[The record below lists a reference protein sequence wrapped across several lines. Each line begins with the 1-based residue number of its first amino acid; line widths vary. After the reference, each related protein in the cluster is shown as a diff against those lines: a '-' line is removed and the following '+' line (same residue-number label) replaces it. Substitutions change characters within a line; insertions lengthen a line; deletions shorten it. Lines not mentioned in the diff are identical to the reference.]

1 MAENPENPL
10 LDRLAL
16 EERFGGY
23 QPPSAPSLPNVPFS
37 SVPSPSLGLSGGSDK
52 QPVSALKALDAAVSA
67 KRDTSGGQLRGG
79 SIPRSMGELTNPRY
93 NVFVPGDYNNEDA
106 YAQGQSWTEKMVN
119 GVGKG
124 LALTGTTFLQGT
136 VGFANGIVNWIGDG
150 KFSSFYDNDL
160 NRKLD
165 DITVELDRNLLPNYE
180 TDVEKNARWYSRDNL
195 FTANFL
201 WNGIVKNLG
210 FAAGAALSGG
220 VYAAGIR
227 ALSSLPLI
235 SRLISVGK
243 QAEVLAATEASFL
256 TANKAA
262 DTYGKIK
269 SLSDRFLSS
278 YNVLNPG
285 GRFVVSGLATT
296 GEAGFEAFQTLNE
309 KRNQLIEEHLE
320 KHDGVMPT
328 GEDLAEINRKA
339 ERVGNAAFL
348 SNVALLTAT
357 NYIQFPKILGSS
369 YTSEKGMMNSLV
381 REIGNVVEE
390 GGKYVEKPFVKNRF
404 LATLNKIRP
413 YTFSVSEGFEE
424 GAQFAI
430 GKGVNDYYNKKEN
443 NEPTSFLSSIY
454 EGFAETFGTDE
465 GIENILIGGLSGAI
479 MQAKGRYSEQKEKT
493 KNTAA
498 AIQDFQKFKL
508 SDFTK
513 DTIDS
518 VNRGTVIQ
526 QEREEFLKKGDV
538 LNSKDK
544 EADYVINYLS
554 PRIKYGRYD
563 LVRADLDDYAKLAS
577 TDEGFAQL
585 QSEGKALETD
595 TREAFLNRI
604 QLLRQTAENVKSL
617 YQSLNLRYGGVIDKN
632 GKPVYTSEVM
642 DKMVY
647 AASKVADYDNRIP
660 SLSSKLL
667 AIGVDVDTV
676 VKDTVNGKVDT
687 FNESADK
694 IKNLGNLN
702 EDEKMSLGE
711 ALEDVAEMSIRR
723 DAFLKEYDK
732 IKNSPKEYQE
742 VAPIQQTPEDEKKEG
757 IKKVVI
763 STAKGDKEFE
773 IGKEYFMGRRVE
785 ESEEGFPIF
794 KFPKFTILGELPDG
808 KIRVRG
814 EDGKIHDITKNA
826 FKKYKFATVESTLAN
841 RKAKFFLE
849 SAGKQF
855 AFKRKSPNKPDIGWL
870 EWSDD
875 EGKLLFVFNNARG
888 ERVERVVEGRHF
900 VAQQGFKEGLITR
913 VGEMTPREQQAFD
926 ELTSSTEGD
935 MTVSE
940 KRSVVSQVLASFYES
955 SKKNLDE
962 INKKLEQKKQKISDI
977 QKELQDLTVTKK
989 GQPRKKI
996 TKTARKAINELYD
1009 LKEAIDDE
1017 VLHLEEEK
1025 DYAERNVDYLQAFI
1039 TDMENAPL
1047 DEQAFMEELKEDIKS
1062 LEEIGKNSADA
1073 ISFGGSLLASVNSAL
1088 QTAFKMLD
1096 EFAKKLREQ
1105 NPTVPASLEALR
1117 DKIEKFYGE
1126 EGIKTFEEQRLGF
1139 VKDIV
1144 DIEDQIEEYKE
1155 ELNIPDMTKRS
1166 EDLLK
1171 NMEEIQDGLEG
1182 LGRDLYVKKRL
1193 LEKIED
1199 AVKRVAEEKAQQE
1212 AMLNNETLANELL
1225 KTSDPGLQTR
1235 TYDSTYEPVPKKSD
1249 IAVVLSTKVP
1259 SNSEQPHV
1267 KRANLFGVKHPNLK
1281 NKDKIKGIVISQKN
1295 EEAFGMK
1302 GLMQHLKDVSDV
1314 EEQDREKIKP
1324 EKTVALLM
1332 VVETKSGSFVPVDV
1346 NGQPID
1352 EPNFENAI
1360 YQAFPDPSLEW
1371 SKEYGGGSM
1380 FRKETPQD
1388 RVDYYKKQ
1396 YAEWHSEMLEN
1407 PTNLPHSIEASFGI
1421 PQIPTRLD
1429 DGGKPIKAYDTRTA
1443 VTDAGLIN
1451 EKDLLQK
1458 GPFVYVSTKSDV
1470 ISRGSTFFE
1479 SSLGRPFL
1487 ALPNAYAKL
1496 MNRKLTNNEVST
1508 IYEAIY
1514 HLSQDIF
1521 KNGNAK
1527 SEKSKRLINWLRSI
1541 IYWGTPKNAS
1551 GRNSIF
1557 FEKTDQGFKIF
1568 FSNKGKN
1575 FLFTPQSILDNKNEI
1590 ISELENMYNN
1600 INSGLTDKQDVWNQP
1615 YEEIVGFDE
1624 NGEPIAREVNGN
1636 PYWPNYQTYLLSGKN
1651 RKPEEIPLSTQMR
1664 PLIDENDVNRDGI
1677 YFTLTDTADSQRYNN
1692 PPKPAAVV
1700 TPIAP
1705 KGAAAPAATQ
1715 ETQLPEE
1722 IEFDGVKENTVTLAN
1737 YGVATFKLN
1746 IKKYVE
1752 TDRREGFTPAFDDA
1766 MVQKVMSDKKKTEDE
1781 ARIIIAK
1788 SILAK
1793 IGDKIE
1799 NYKKSKQEG
1808 EKKAETPAPT
1818 PTAAPTYDLTGQKEN
1833 VLKIKLDENNVITV
1847 MFKLNGKEFV
1857 ETDRKK
1863 GLTPIF
1869 DNAVIGILI
1878 DYFKTVRNK
1887 DIDEA
1892 RAQTIIAETIIRNMQ
1907 PYLEQFKEAPPTPAV
1922 SDIEARKADIR
1933 RRRKEELDK
1942 VSKSSKISVVDEIKQ
1957 EIGSLKGEQR
1967 NVLTE
1972 NTRKIVNAYR
1982 KIFGYPP
1989 FTGDIND
1996 YLKALREAEPYY
2008 ANDIRLN
2015 SLDLSAKFVIELAE
2029 KVRGNEKNES
2039 AKIIEEINAR
2049 YDAELAALGKGDTD
2063 TKADRE
2069 KEIKEF
2075 IRNVKYADGK
2085 KPYDDPN
2092 VQDTLEISESS
2103 RNVANALSKN
2113 QPLTFEF
2120 LKNNIGALFTTNSNN
2135 VIKVSEN
2142 KFTNTIEL
2150 IEEGTVRRITI
2161 DKNDNVSYDFEDKGK
2176 QIVLQKARPI
2186 SFAEAKFQSKVKEIN
2201 AKYDALEQK
2210 PAETPTPT
2218 EAPAAP
2224 TAAVSDLEKRKQA
2237 SIDSI
2242 EEKLWKNTDLS
2253 IATATITDAEG
2264 NTKTIS
2270 DTVDVVSGKDPY
2282 ARLKQKIEEEYRKQ
2296 EEAKP
2301 AEAPAAPAESPR
2313 ETSPSEEQ
2321 MRLIREQMR
2330 NMSSDAPMRRKLEEE
2345 IKKFKP
2351 ENWSQVEKW
2360 LKANFPNVPVYRVKN
2375 IIQATN
2381 GAQAWGMF
2389 KDGAIYINENAE
2401 VGTAYHEVFHAVWR
2415 MFSDPVEQA
2424 SVLQEMRNRQGT
2436 FFDRTTFTNVSYF
2449 EATDDQ
2455 LEDKLAEEFRDYV
2468 QFKKI
2473 PPKPKDGRPFVVK
2486 LFSELST
2493 FIKEFF
2499 TGRKAKSNTEK
2510 LFKRI
2515 GSGYYA
2521 RYSPY
2526 HASLA
2531 FAKKGIIDIEEAYA
2545 SSDSAFRI
2553 KDIPAD
2559 KVHEIMQQMTYT
2571 TLVDLVRD
2579 NKSLFSVPK
2588 LVSEPFYK
2596 KKLYERLLDD
2606 VQKVALKEAKA
2617 AEALVEKQILT
2628 QAQAQGNIDR
2638 SFALWKK
2645 ITDNWEDLKKKHEE
2659 YLKTYNIEFD
2669 ENDGLQLNSDERAKE
2684 SGWQD
2689 ATKIDVFR
2697 KANAAVKLLIST
2709 IPIVNDKNEFAFSSI
2724 GGVRLLP
2731 TSQVFMSLMN
2741 NLHTSRT
2748 PDEMMERLRGMAEND
2763 PNYRTLYERLTN
2775 SKYTSSTLDL
2785 SEISDVHDA
2794 QMISAFWRT
2803 FKKQNPDV
2811 KNVYIFENGDVEVGD
2826 SNFSTAARQVAM
2838 DYVESFKNVLNSSNP
2853 YFEYSKERKAYIG
2866 KPDGI
2871 KDVKE
2876 GFKKADNNIQLIE
2889 RMVAFLNTIGIEFK
2903 KEEILKLKGDKQQTF
2918 KDSVEGIILSIEKAK
2933 SVATISGKVLAFQ
2946 GRFMGLS
2953 TIRAMIDNPE
2963 FDSTFFNV
2971 KGERVQ
2977 SFIGTNAMSDF
2988 YDVLSQVQN
2997 KNELAGTP
3005 YAHLLT
3011 DEFSQYSLI
3020 LDKVFDRETGEKLGR
3035 VEDIMKPGYVD
3046 GTVDEAKGKK
3056 KESSKL
3062 TYKQRLIQEINMNLK
3077 GFYYNLVPGDA
3088 SIEWMVYMGNH
3099 ISADNLLS
3107 GLARVNEIFKG
3118 YFMSELALSRS
3129 NRPIVPLKDRKKTDL
3144 RFLKPI
3150 LDSYEEGLH
3159 DKIVKDTRSPEEVYN
3174 EYKTKINK
3182 ALESFINKD
3191 VETFKG
3197 VLQEYE
3203 IIKPT
3208 EKGTFSVENIAF
3220 KEVEEMSEATLNRQL
3235 TALSVNFMINN
3246 IELHKLIYSDPYQY
3260 KDELKRI
3267 KSFNSPRQAIING
3280 SKKMNQAFENIY
3292 NRGRKTNDVGRT
3304 DFIRDFFRTATIED
3318 VLSTNDLEGYGIFEE
3333 TDGGGVINLK
3343 AYRNFRIRAG
3353 EWNENEERQFNYDIA
3368 YEKVVKGE
3376 GLTDEQKEERG
3387 LVLTPEEAKV
3397 YNEGNPKVK
3406 STYTPL
3412 KPIVS
3417 GNKGNNRPYNDVVLD
3432 KFALYPLSFRVA
3444 HELNANS
3451 NAVKQYDKMMRD
3463 DIDYVVFGTGRK
3475 VGAEKLNPIY
3485 NEKDGSFNND
3495 EYEDIINIPFG
3506 IISIQSEVP
3515 SKDTPLVTRGSQVT
3529 KLVTLDYMESGV
3541 PIDFDRG
3548 ANFKKRFD
3556 AWNKLSEDKKEEA
3569 SPIYKEMKNNQTL
3582 LIEIMKEGYQQL
3594 LKEMGIEETVLPSG
3608 KKSFQITNFEKAAT
3622 TLRDEI
3628 LKRDVNDNINDALT
3642 GFLNGEAVLEAT
3654 PAYQQVRN
3662 ILYSIADKRVISPKI
3677 SGGQKV
3683 QIPSTFFEEN
3693 RLKAEGKE
3701 GKVFSSEIL
3710 DFYKD
3715 EDGKRVCEI
3724 MVGRWFNT
3732 KMSDEELLN
3741 YLNNTE
3747 EGQKIL
3753 KGVAFR
3759 IPTQKQNSIDVFK
3772 IKKFIPKEFGDSVV
3786 IPSALVKKVGSDFDI
3801 DKLSIYF
3808 KNIYKDISGKIKMVE
3823 LKGSKEDTKN
3833 YYGKIFDEKLEDK
3846 KIKKDDLL
3854 ELLQIRKY
3862 ELEDTNNL
3870 EKRIGDLLDTIL
3882 ENAGEDADL
3891 ETLLMDELTKLG
3903 DVNIQAALREQYVSK
3918 MYKQAL
3924 ENAYIESMENLIQHP
3939 LNFKRL
3945 TSPNS
3950 ADQMKDLAKK
3960 VTNKL
3965 GFESFDYASTTNMLS
3980 RRFMS
3985 RMRHAF
3991 VTGKYAIGIAAVSQ
4005 TNHSLNQR
4013 QPTYIDIDRF
4023 DNLNEVDKYWLT
4035 VGSGSREDINLK
4047 FADFN
4052 RMEMNGRMVPSLS
4065 MITNAEGQD
4074 ISDIIG
4080 QFIDGYVD
4088 ISKGPWIMELG
4099 ATPNVAS
4106 TWLFLIKTGVPVETV
4121 AYFMNQPIIRDY
4133 LRSIEAS
4140 GYTYLFMKD
4149 YVNMAKAKYESK
4161 SVISRDALPSKE
4173 ELFEMM
4179 GNKSLNVQQKAQQQF
4194 ILDEFLKYAK
4204 MAEQLFNVTQGS
4216 NFDTSTFND
4225 PYLVFKKMMQ
4235 LEKARKSIISS
4246 VDDILDNS
4254 FIGELS
4260 NSIFDMRDAFAEILK
4275 SDQPNIRDV
4284 VQTVLMDYIDLPDR
4298 EFIETARKVV
4308 NNLFDWAVQVD
4319 KKLNNSIT
4327 RVLLSD
4333 DNVAKQM
4340 GEFVASVVK
4349 NDQHPLYHNTVIKS
4363 LSPLFADA
4371 KDSNKPNNLKIKNKD
4386 NKVYDQNQM
4395 IYAFQELKEY
4405 LKGQNSPLYGN
4416 LLRLA
4421 ILQSGLSNSPISF
4434 TSLIPYEDF
4443 RDAYNATVSQLETF
4457 PGLGD
4462 FAKLNVFQ
4470 RNNWNDDDVVP
4481 YRKGKQKFNP
4491 VSMSTYYTELSFGS
4505 KDKLLNDIKDGKIPQ
4520 VIKLYTSSRQAD
4532 SDVVVFSWEVG
4543 TAKQKREMRAK
4554 GDFSFIR
4561 KGLFKKVYRGEGKE
4575 NPLIYPDKKG
4585 NPQYIYKMI
4594 NAWGDSYRAN
4604 EFYNTA
4610 RKSVI
4615 DNGFLKVENEV
4626 SDATMVAYFEAST
4639 PSQIAEPKPIASKAA
4654 PAAPAA
4660 PSLGASM
4667 NERIERAYDAAI
4679 KTLTFEEINK
4689 VLKNQNKEA
4698 KNLEVAQNWAYGE
4711 YRWLFDGD
4719 REYINNFRYA
4729 LSEEGRKN
4737 NLETGTENYS
4747 GNVATAKLYN
4757 LLYEKIANYVLSQV
4771 KSPVSTAPAGVTFVS
4786 PKVVKLR
4793 DGRNYGLGAVNATML
4808 LDMGYTTDEAG
4819 DILKQ
4824 ICS

>member
-1 MAENPENPL
+1 MAETPDKPINL
-10 LDRLAL
+10 
-16 EERFGGY
+16 GGVAQGLPKY
-23 QPPSAPSLPNVPFS
+23 TPPPRYTGGGGGTSEGKTSLSFDEMIKNIPTDVEG
-37 SVPSPSLGLSGGSDK
+37 V
-52 QPVSALKALDAAVSA
+52 A
-67 KRDTSGGQLRGG
+67 
-79 SIPRSMGELTNPRY
+79 SIPASAIYVGDRY
-93 NVFVPGDYNNEDA
+93 KSSFPFRNTEEMAAQQQTTLDKWGNGFAKFVG
-106 YAQGQSWTEKMVN
+106 T
-119 GVGKG
+119 
-124 LALTGTTFLQGT
+124 TGTSFLSGT
-136 VGFANGIVNWIGDG
+136 VGTLAGVVNYIGSG
-150 KFSSFYDNDL
+150 FKSSAFYDNPV
-160 NRKLD
+160 NRFLD
-165 DITVELDRNLLPNYE
+165 DANKKMEDYLPNYY
-180 TDVEKNARWYSRDNL
+180 TQAEKDANWFSGENL
-195 FTANFL
+195 LTANFWSDKVL
-201 WNGIVKNLG
+201 KNLG
-210 FAAGAALSGG
+210 YSVGSLAGGVAWSGVLKAIGLTNRLVQAGRGLETVEAVNNAIATTSATGRFGAVSNALTSLSTKYLKPAAGRTLLNSE
-220 VYAAGIR
+220 R
-227 ALSSLPLI
+227 ALTSVMGTMGESS
-235 SRLISVGK
+235 
-243 QAEVLAATEASFL
+243 
-256 TANKAA
+256 
-262 DTYGKIK
+262 
-269 SLSDRFLSS
+269 
-278 YNVLNPG
+278 
-285 GRFVVSGLATT
+285 
-296 GEAGFEAFQTLNE
+296 FEALQSMNE
-309 KRNQLIEEHLE
+309 YRDRMINAYEEE
-320 KHDGVMPT
+320 YGTRPM
-328 GEDLAEINRKA
+328 GEDLAEINRHA
-339 ERVGNAAFL
+339 ENVGNFTWGMNAVLL
-348 SNVALLTAT
+348 SAT
-357 NYIQFPKILGSS
+357 NFMQLPKILNSS
-369 YTSEKGMMNSLV
+369 KTAERRMMN
-381 REIGNVVEE
+381 NVV
-390 GGKYVEKPFVKNRF
+390 KNK
-404 LATLNKIRP
+404 LDEAATLTEKVGVEYKAAPSIYERVAGKPGKFVAKYMARP
-413 YTFSVSEGFEE
+413 IGLLFAPTEAFEE

-430 GKGVNDYYNKKEN
+430 SSGVSDYFDRAYENKEDTSGFFNNLAGVWKNVISEGVEKTLSTKEGL
-443 NEPTSFLSSIY
+443 ES
-454 EGFAETFGTDE
+454 
-465 GIENILIGGLSGAI
+465 ILIGGVAGGLQTSFSPFGLSEVRQRGLFGEGGIMGKNTKLAI
-479 MQAKGRYSEQKEKT
+479 DELNKSKKLNQVLKDAVKYVNIGINSQMRRREAISENDTLSEKDYEKDYTLSYIMPRVKYGKLDSIKEELNLYKDTARSKEGFDQLVAEGIVLENETADQFIKRLDAIQKSADDVSRTYYMLDNRYSTITDADGKRMFDDSVIEKMTYASSKIVDYDERLASLETNLYSRGLATQSFKET
-493 KNTAA
+493 LVQTEEWKNGDIEGAMKNPEVEKALKDVGA
-498 AIQDFQKFKL
+498 AIDEKDIDDEKIALRNDFL
-508 SDFTK
+508 DFSEMMLRRK
-513 DTIDS
+513 NF
-518 VNRGTVIQ
+518 V
-526 QEREEFLKKGDV
+526 EEFNEMVKAPEKY
-538 LNSKDK
+538 K
-544 EADYVINYLS
+544 E
-554 PRIKYGRYD
+554 
-563 LVRADLDDYAKLAS
+563 
-577 TDEGFAQL
+577 
-585 QSEGKALETD
+585 
-595 TREAFLNRI
+595 
-604 QLLRQTAENVKSL
+604 
-617 YQSLNLRYGGVIDKN
+617 
-632 GKPVYTSEVM
+632 
-642 DKMVY
+642 
-647 AASKVADYDNRIP
+647 
-660 SLSSKLL
+660 
-667 AIGVDVDTV
+667 V
-676 VKDTVNGKVDT
+676 V
-687 FNESADK
+687 
-694 IKNLGNLN
+694 
-702 EDEKMSLGE
+702 
-711 ALEDVAEMSIRR
+711 
-723 DAFLKEYDK
+723 
-732 IKNSPKEYQE
+732 
-742 VAPIQQTPEDEKKEG
+742 PIQQTPEDEKKEG

-826 FKKYKFATVESTLAN
+826 FKKYKFGSVESTLAN

-870 EWSDD
+870 EWIDD

-888 ERVERVVEGRHF
+888 ERVERVVERRHF
-900 VAQQGFKEGLITR
+900 VAQEGFKEGLITR

-926 ELTSSTEGD
+926 EFKSSTEED

-996 TKTARKAINELYD
+996 TKIARKAIDD
-1009 LKEAIDDE
+1009 LSTLKKAIEDE
-1017 VLHLEEEK
+1017 VNFLQFEK
-1025 DYAERNVDYLQAFI
+1025 DNIQKEVDYLEGFV
-1039 TDMENAPL
+1039 TDMESAPL

-1062 LEEIGKNSADA
+1062 LEEIGKNSTDA
-1073 ISFGGSLLASVNSAL
+1073 ISFGENLLESVNSAL

-1166 EDLLK
+1166 EGLLK
-1171 NMEEIQDGLEG
+1171 DMIEIEDGLEK
-1182 LGRDLYVKKRL
+1182 LADELDIKKRL

-1212 AMLNNETLANELL
+1212 AMLNNEALANELL

-1235 TYDSTYEPVPKKSD
+1235 THDSTYEPVPKKSD

-1259 SNSEQPHV
+1259 SDSEQPHV
-1267 KRANLFGVKHPNLK
+1267 KRANLFGIKHPNLK

-1429 DGGKPIKAYDTRTA
+1429 DGGKPAKAYDTRTA

-1496 MNRKLTNNEVST
+1496 MNRKLTKNEVST

-1521 KNGNAK
+1521 KNGNAQ

-1541 IYWGTPKNAS
+1541 IYWGSPKNAS

-1575 FLFTPQSILDNKNEI
+1575 FPFTPQSILDNKNEI

-1615 YEEIVGFDE
+1615 YEEIIGFDE
-1624 NGEPIAREVNGN
+1624 KGEPIAREVNGN

-1722 IEFDGVKENTVTLAN
+1722 IEFDGVKENTVTFAD

-1752 TDRREGFTPAFDDA
+1752 TDRREGFTPAFNDA

-1788 SILAK
+1788 GILAK
-1793 IGDKIE
+1793 IGDKID

-1818 PTAAPTYDLTGQKEN
+1818 PTAAPTYDLTGEKEN

-1869 DNAVIGILI
+1869 DDAVIGILI

-1907 PYLEQFKEAPPTPAV
+1907 PYLEQFKEAPPTAPV
-1922 SDIEARKADIR
+1922 SDIEAKKSDIEK
-1933 RRRKEELDK
+1933 RRKEELDK
-1942 VSKSSKISVVDEIKQ
+1942 VSKSSKISVVDEIKR
-1957 EIGSLKGEQR
+1957 EIGSLKGEQA

-2029 KVRGNEKNES
+2029 KIRGNEKNES
-2039 AKIIEEINAR
+2039 AKIIEEINAK
-2049 YDAELAALGKGDTD
+2049 YDAELA
-2063 TKADRE
+2063 
-2069 KEIKEF
+2069 
-2075 IRNVKYADGK
+2075 
-2085 KPYDDPN
+2085 
-2092 VQDTLEISESS
+2092 
-2103 RNVANALSKN
+2103 
-2113 QPLTFEF
+2113 
-2120 LKNNIGALFTTNSNN
+2120 
-2135 VIKVSEN
+2135 
-2142 KFTNTIEL
+2142 
-2150 IEEGTVRRITI
+2150 
-2161 DKNDNVSYDFEDKGK
+2161 
-2176 QIVLQKARPI
+2176 
-2186 SFAEAKFQSKVKEIN
+2186 
-2201 AKYDALEQK
+2201 ALEQK

-2218 EAPAAP
+2218 EAPAAS

-2242 EEKLWKNTDLS
+2242 EEKYDKNTDLS

-2301 AEAPAAPAESPR
+2301 AEAPSAPAESPR

-2473 PPKPKDGRPFVVK
+2473 PAKPKDGRPFVVK

-2510 LFKRI
+2510 LFKKI

-2521 RYSPY
+2521 KYSPY

-2617 AEALVEKQILT
+2617 AEALVKKQILT
-2628 QAQAQGNIDR
+2628 QAQAQGSIDR
-2638 SFALWKK
+2638 SHALWKK

-2709 IPIVNDKNEFAFSSI
+2709 IPIVNDKNEFIFSSI
-2724 GGVRLLP
+2724 NGVRLLP

-2775 SKYTSSTLDL
+2775 SKYTSNTLDL

-2889 RMVAFLNTIGIEFK
+2889 RMVTFLNTIGIEFK

-2918 KDSVEGIILSIEKAK
+2918 KDSVEGIIVSIEKAK

-3011 DEFSQYSLI
+3011 DEFTQDVNNDYIYSLI
-3020 LDKVFDRETGEKLGR
+3020 LDKVFDRETGEKLKG

-3062 TYKQRLIQEINMNLK
+3062 TYKQRLIQEMNMNLK

-3485 NEKDGSFNND
+3485 NEEDGSFNND

-3541 PIDFDRG
+3541 PIDFNKG

-3701 GKVFSSEIL
+3701 GKVFSSKIL

-3724 MVGRWFNT
+3724 IVARWFNT
-3732 KMSDEELLN
+3732 KMSDEELLD

-3903 DVNIQAALREQYVSK
+3903 DVNIQAALREQYISK

-4013 QPTYIDIDRF
+4013 QPTYIDINRF

-4161 SVISRDALPSKE
+4161 SAISTDALPSKE

-4275 SDQPNIRDV
+4275 SDQPNVRDV

-4319 KKLNNSIT
+4319 KRLNNSIPAI
-4327 RVLLSD
+4327 LLND
-4333 DNVAKQM
+4333 NNVAKQM
-4340 GEFVASVVK
+4340 ADFVASVVK
-4349 NDQHPLYHNTVIKS
+4349 NNQHPLYHNTVIKS

-4405 LKGQNSPLYGN
+4405 LKGENSPLYGN

-4470 RNNWNDDDVVP
+4470 RNNWNDDDAVP
-4481 YRKGKQKFNP
+4481 YKKGIQRKNWDG
-4491 VSMSTYYTELSFGS
+4491 SRYYRELSFGS

-4520 VIKLYTSSRQAD
+4520 VIRINASSRQAS
-4532 SDVVVFSWEVG
+4532 SDIIVFSWEVG
-4543 TAKQKREMRAK
+4543 TPKEKREMRAK

-4639 PSQIAEPKPIASKAA
+4639 PSQIAEPKPVAPKAA
-4654 PAAPAA
+4654 PKAPTPTRQATGFQGYKGGFEDKGKGTPQGDGKDKA
-4660 PSLGASM
+4660 MREVANGFIGEIDSRRASSTLTSATEIQNKMMPNTYPNISDKGYIDSKGVGTYEIYSAVKELENVDKITIMLARNGKLIGQQLSPGTKSKIKSLHENYNAEFIVGDMPNVDSQFIDYLQEIGAKFTIYHTGTKS
-4667 NERIERAYDAAI
+4667 RIE
-4679 KTLTFEEINK
+4679 
-4689 VLKNQNKEA
+4689 V
-4698 KNLEVAQNWAYGE
+4698 
-4711 YRWLFDGD
+4711 
-4719 REYINNFRYA
+4719 
-4729 LSEEGRKN
+4729 
-4737 NLETGTENYS
+4737 
-4747 GNVATAKLYN
+4747 
-4757 LLYEKIANYVLSQV
+4757 SQ
-4771 KSPVSTAPAGVTFVS
+4771 PTAPAGVTFVS

-4808 LDMGYTTDEAG
+4808 LDMGYSTDEAG